1 MKIRED
7 IVFNKTTGEIVGFV
21 DYGEENIDK
30 RFQELRRRCK
40 KDSQMNDRIV
50 ATHMLLLMVRG
61 IFFKMDVP
69 IAQFPTTG
77 FVLSSHYVVS
87 IISHI
92 GVSADDLVYII
103 WKAVRVLSLA
113 ELNVCN
119 TVATHA
125 HAHTCARC
133 SV

>member
-21 DYGEENIDK
+21 DYGEENFDE
-30 RFQELRRRCK
+30 RFQELRTRCN
-40 KDSQMNDRIV
+40 KDLQINDRIV

-61 IFFKMDVP
+61 KWMFLL
-69 IAQFPTTG
+69 FPTTG
-77 FVLSSHYVVS
+77 FILSIHCVVS
-87 IISHI
+87 IILHI

-103 WKAVRVLSLA
+103 WKAIRLLSLA

-119 TVATHA
+119 TVAYMY
-125 HAHTCARC
+125 CI
-133 SV
+133 

>member
-21 DYGEENIDK
+21 DYGEENFDE
-30 RFQELRRRCK
+30 RFQELRTRCN
-40 KDSQMNDRIV
+40 KDSQINDRIV

-77 FVLSSHYVVS
+77 FILSIHCVVP
-87 IISHI
+87 IILHI

-103 WKAVRVLSLA
+103 WKAIRLLSLA

-119 TVATHA
+119 TVAYMY
-125 HAHTCARC
+125 CI
-133 SV
+133 